1 MKKAVVAFVLSLIF
15 VSVAFSLSVRKTD
28 EIHPFDSIPMLETY
42 YDESDDGSMSF
53 WNGCEISLLTIGSG
67 DPLYSWFGHSAFLVS
82 TPDGRNYTFDYG
94 MFSFNDEDF
103 FVNFAFGRL
112 WFLCLSSNAEYQLQ
126 DIAKEGRNVTK
137 VVLSLTADQKKAVIG
152 FLNANSRKETRT
164 YLYHHYKDNCAT
176 RLRDIIDRTTGGAFK
191 AWAQTVPGLTFRQQA
206 SRALSRNPFVLWS
219 LDFLQSGNI
228 DKPATLWDEMFLPE
242 VLERGVMAYFSLE
255 KETIL
260 NGSGNY
266 SEASDKPQ
274 SNILFSILM
283 GLVLGGVSLVL
294 ILLGYRRANY
304 IYSGVVEI
312 VFGLLGSLLF
322 FMMFFTNHDVTWFN
336 ENLIFVN
343 PLLLVLAVFSFMATC
358 KKKTEKW
365 GRVVSISHKML
376 LGIIV
381 LLVILKLIA
390 HNIFFQQNWPVI
402 LTMALSHLPNA
413 LSGKLRQ
420 TNKKAL

>member
-1 MKKAVVAFVLSLIF
+1 MKKAVVAVILSLIF
-15 VSVAFSLSVRKTD
+15 ISAAFSLSLRNSD
-28 EIHPFDSIPMLETY
+28 EVHPFDSIPMLESY

-53 WNGCEISLLTIGSG
+53 WDGCEISLLTIGSG

-82 TPDGRNYTFDYG
+82 TPDGRNVTFDYG
-94 MFSFNDEDF
+94 TFSFNDEDF

-126 DIAKEGRNVTK
+126 DISEEGRSVTK
-137 VVLSLTADQKKAVIG
+137 VVLPLTAEQKKAVIG
-152 FLNANSRKETRT
+152 FLNANSRKENRT
-164 YLYHHYKDNCAT
+164 YLYHHYEDNCAT

-191 AWAQTVPGLTFRQQA
+191 TWAQSVSGLTFRQQA
-206 SRALSRNPFVLWS
+206 SRALSRNPFVLWG

-228 DKPATLWDEMFLPE
+228 DKSATLWDEMFLPE
-242 VLERGVMAYFSLE
+242 VLEKGVMAYFSLE

-266 SEASDKPQ
+266 SETSDKPQ
-274 SNILFSILM
+274 SNILFSLLM
-283 GLVLGGVSLVL
+283 GLVLGGVSLAL
-294 ILLGYRRANY
+294 ILPGYRRANY

-312 VFGLLGSLLF
+312 VFGLLGSVLF
-322 FMMFFTNHDVTWFN
+322 FMMFFTNHDVTWCN

-358 KKKTEKW
+358 KKKADKW
-365 GRVVSISHKML
+365 GRVVSISHKMIF
-376 LGIIV
+376 GIIV

-390 HNIFFQQNWPVI
+390 HNIFFQQNWSVI
-402 LTMALSHLPNA
+402 LTMALFHLPNA
-413 LSGKLRQ
+413 ISRII
-420 TNKKAL
+420 KKEK